1 MARDEGFADYIVEDI
16 LGHIDGI
23 TRKVLFSGYGIY
35 LDKKIVGI
43 IIDGTFYTKADK
55 KLMAKYQGEGSEP
68 FQYER
73 PDARPTAQNG
83 RRGKIVTMPYVSVP
97 LDVLENREKISD
109 RIYESFKLNNNK
121 KNKYK

>member
-1 MARDEGFADYIVEDI
+1 MSRDEGFAEYITEDI
-16 LGHIDGI
+16 LGHISGI

-55 KLMAKYQGEGSEP
+55 KLMTKYQEEGSEP

-73 PDARPTAQNG
+73 PD
-83 RRGKIVTMPYVSVP
+83 GKIVTMPYVSVP
-97 LDVLENREKISD
+97 LDVLEDREKIYE
-109 RIYESFKLNNNK
+109 RIYEAYELK
-121 KNKYK
+121 KK